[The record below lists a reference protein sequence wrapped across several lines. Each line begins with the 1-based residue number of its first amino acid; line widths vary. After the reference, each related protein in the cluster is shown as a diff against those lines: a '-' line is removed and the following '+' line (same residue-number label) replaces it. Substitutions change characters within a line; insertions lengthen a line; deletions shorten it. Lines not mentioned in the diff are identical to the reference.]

1 MKKLLLTALLVT
13 LSVAAFAQGTVNF
26 SNFANAPL
34 RLKYSTSPG
43 GYYDYA
49 SYIAHQGQN
58 IESGAAYNVALLYQ
72 PVGSTTY
79 TVYSTATMS
88 GTAGYFNAGTAYIP
102 GYAQGSTV
110 NLLLQVWQ
118 SSYASFDDAVSS
130 GGFFGDSYPFS
141 VVVSGGTS
149 SPAKLAFT
157 AFAIHQLI
165 PEPTITALGLFGIAG
180 LFLARRRH

>member
-13 LSVAAFAQGTVNF
+13 LSIAAYAQGTVNF

-34 RLKYSTSPG
+34 RIKYSTNPA
-43 GYYDYA
+43 DYQDTA
-49 SYIAHQGQN
+49 SFNAHQGQN
-58 IESGAAYNVALLYQ
+58 AETGAAYSVGLLYQ

-79 TVYSTATMS
+79 TLYSTATMS
-88 GTAGYFNAGTAYIP
+88 GTAGYFNAGTATIP

-118 SSYASFDDAVSS
+118 GSYASFDIAKNTAGAFIGESN
-130 GGFFGDSYPFS
+130 PFA

-149 SPAKLAFT
+149 SPAKLAFA
-157 AFAIHQLI
+157 AFSLHQV
-165 PEPTITALGLFGIAG
+165 PEPTTIALGLFGVVG
-180 LFLARRRH
+180 LFLARRRQ